1 MYFVSDKIF
10 SLCVDI
16 FISIHFFTLVLL
28 CLVNT
33 QTAFAKNIKHFPVL
47 FTQKFQAMSKF
58 HNLIMLLFFCG
69 TTNGCGFS
77 NRRTLGSSSF
87 TSLVNDVCNSI
98 FVLLLVPVFNHVW
111 LQLWNWNIKTAFQLS
126 VLYWEQ
132 CLLLPWEDKIAY
144 SLVWELSTRDGS

>member
-1 MYFVSDKIF
+1 MYQIKSFHSVWIF
-10 SLCVDI
+10 LFL
-16 FISIHFFTLVLL
+16 FIFFTLVLL

-98 FVLLLVPVFNHVW
+98 FFLLLVPVF
-111 LQLWNWNIKTAFQLS
+111 WNIKTAFQLS